1 MGKWKNRQSSLRL
14 LIAASLLG
22 ISSAAHAAATDPLTP
37 ARAIFD
43 DGRELRV
50 ERSEFQGDW
59 TLLHLD
65 SGGAIGVPSERLL
78 RLEPL
83 AGGRAPR
90 HEAPAAPA
98 QPIADAPSTAPQ
110 ARMEPGSPAS
120 WLNREGTGLLP
131 LINAAARQHALFP
144 DLIAAMVKVESNFNS
159 RAVSRRGAQGLL
171 QLMPETARLL
181 GVSDPFDPWQN
192 LEGGSRYLR
201 SLLDRF
207 RGDLVLALAAY
218 NAGEKAVE
226 RHGGLPPF
234 AETRQYVDRVLDYFA
249 RGF

>member
-1 MGKWKNRQSSLRL
+1 MTKWKNRQLVSHL
-14 LIAASLLG
+14 LIAAAPFATAPG
-22 ISSAAHAAATDPLTP
+22 VRAAVTDPLAP

-50 ERSEFQGDW
+50 ERTEFQGDW

-65 SGGAIGVPSERLL
+65 DGGAIGVPAERLR

-83 AGGRAPR
+83 PAGRAPR
-90 HEAPAAPA
+90 HEAPPAPA
-98 QPIADAPSTAPQ
+98 QPIASASSALEPPWAGAAPPT
-110 ARMEPGSPAS
+110 S
-120 WLNREGTGLLP
+120 WLNREAFGLLP
-131 LINAAARQHALFP
+131 LITAAARQHALFP
-144 DLIAAMVKVESNFNS
+144 DLIAAMVKVESNFNP

-201 SLLDRF
+201 LLLDRF

-226 RHGGLPPF
+226 KHGGLPPF
-234 AETRQYVDRVLDYFA
+234 TETRQYVDRVLDYFA